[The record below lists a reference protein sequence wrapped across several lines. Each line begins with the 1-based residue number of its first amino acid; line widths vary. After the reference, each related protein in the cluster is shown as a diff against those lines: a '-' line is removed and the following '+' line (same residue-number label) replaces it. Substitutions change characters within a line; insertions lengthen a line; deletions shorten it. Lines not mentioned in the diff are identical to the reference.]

1 MVGPEAYYMGII
13 DFQQK
18 WNLSKKA
25 ERFFKLNFK
34 GADPAGLSSIDPVR
48 YKDRF
53 ISRLEE
59 LLDVDENEEY
69 LLENRAADEKT
80 DNNIIGG
87 STISQI

>member
-1 MVGPEAYYMGII
+1 MGII

-18 WNLSKKA
+18 WNLSKQA

-34 GADPAGLSSIDPVR
+34 GADPSGLSSINPVR

-53 ISRLEE
+53 VSRLQE

-69 LLENRAADEKT
+69 LYEKRLAAEKIENE
-80 DNNIIGG
+80 NNNTHIR
-87 STISQI
+87 QI